1 MTFILRLGFC
11 VPSSIPFRSPAGA
24 SSMLLIFKE
33 LFLAF
38 TSCYFTKFCFSL
50 HQPVPSGSFRLF
62 SLVFQ
67 CRILLLPSLGLCLK
81 CCSSC
86 ILQIECAAL
95 TAPQF
100 GALKDF
106 LKRVLGL
113 EKAQWL
119 RARVYP
125 SEHVGQF
132 PEFIW
137 QFIQCTCLQFQ
148 SLYNTQTY
156 I

>member
-24 SSMLLIFKE
+24 LSMLLIFKE
-33 LFLAF
+33 LSLAF
-38 TSCYFTKFCFSL
+38 TLCYFTKFCFSL

-62 SLVFQ
+62 SLVFLCQ
-67 CRILLLPSLGLCLK
+67 LLLRPSLGLCLK

-86 ILQIECAAL
+86 TLQMERAAL
-95 TAPQF
+95 TVSQF

-113 EKAQWL
+113 EKVQWL
-119 RARVYP
+119 RARGSASRVHMAVYTVYMSLV
-125 SEHVGQF
+125 SES
-132 PEFIW
+132 I
-137 QFIQCTCLQFQ
+137 
-148 SLYNTQTY
+148 
-156 I
+156 